1 MALMEKDQEDESE
14 RDRLVEEQQ
23 AKYEAKRQADK
34 DREERARAKLMEE
47 VHADRQ
53 RQLAAKAAR
62 RQMREED
69 KVDERARL
77 ERDLAEL
84 AVVEEQYKA
93 EVNAVRV
100 QNRLDIEAQ
109 IRYKDS
115 LNCKAKEEQKQEW
128 EGAMRAEAQYQRM
141 IERDAQME
149 RPAKPNYARKS
160 TQWYD

>member
-1 MALMEKDQEDESE
+1 
-14 RDRLVEEQQ
+14 
-23 AKYEAKRQADK
+23 
-34 DREERARAKLMEE
+34 MEE

-62 RQMREED
+62 RQMLEED

-109 IRYKDS
+109 IQYKDS
-115 LNCKAKEEQKQEW
+115 LNRKAKEEQKQAW
-128 EGAMRAEAQYQRM
+128 EGAMQAEAHYQRM

-149 RPAKPNYARKS
+149 RPAQPNYARKS